1 MFLFPYL
8 KGGFISWKK
17 QSNSGGPQDEV
28 EVLTTLGFLRTCIVP
43 VAMPSELSRRFPE
56 FLPTWRHRSVSI
68 EVVEVDN
75 LHFFVGGEFWGL
87 VNILGMCF
95 FFTPL

>member
-1 MFLFPYL
+1 ME
-8 KGGFISWKK
+8 KK
-17 QSNSGGPQDEV
+17 PKTLEAPQDEV

-75 LHFFVGGEFWGL
+75 LHFFLVG
-87 VNILGMCF
+87 
-95 FFTPL
+95 